1 MAWHT
6 MSMLQKTLA
15 VGGTCLFAGSA
26 LLLAAEIFGS
36 AAFSPVVWKAL
47 GVGAG
52 VVAALVGMYGGMT
65 PEHKEEVKDFAKDTV
80 KQSFRDTVLAFMAEV
95 RQRIL
100 RLLFPGYVG
109 QVPAV
114 RPVND
119 GIGPHFPYRTRADV
133 ARSWASCESEVDEIP
148 GD

>member
-1 MAWHT
+1 
-6 MSMLQKTLA
+6 MSMLQKTLT

-52 VVAALVGMYGGMT
+52 VVAAFVGMYGGMT
-65 PEHKEEVKDFAKDTV
+65 PEHKREVKDFAKDTV

-100 RLLFPGYVG
+100 RLLFPGSVG
-109 QVPAV
+109 QVSATVP
-114 RPVND
+114 RHD
-119 GIGPHFPYRTRADV
+119 GIGPFFLQQSRADV
-133 ARSWASCESEVDEIP
+133 VRSWASCESAVDEIA
-148 GD
+148 GED